1 MDAKDNRKRADDQIK
16 ILAVYKSDM
25 ADSDS
30 DASTRVPHKKKEI
43 TGVIPAWKQKDMK
56 TPKHK
61 GYQCYYVIYTT
72 TGITDIKYKL
82 NSSEISLD
90 TGPTRNTSRK
100 AWEGDQATGTL
111 PSNSDRSL
119 LMSGRGSLN
128 TPRNKEKYSLA

>member
-72 TGITDIKYKL
+72 TGITDRKYKSHRSKDL
-82 NSSEISLD
+82 FGRRYDQEYIKE
-90 TGPTRNTSRK
+90 GPGWRLGNRRNAVK
-100 AWEGDQATGTL
+100 H
-111 PSNSDRSL
+111 
-119 LMSGRGSLN
+119 
-128 TPRNKEKYSLA
+128 Y